1 MNISVRVHDVK
12 WTAALQAK
20 IERSISFALDRFDG
34 HVRGVDIY
42 VADLNGPKGGVDK
55 LCQLT
60 AILRRSE
67 PVVIV
72 EKGDRVVPMVNRA
85 VRRLAYRVGRK
96 VQRLRPATRRDR
108 ASVRTAVFPGAA

>member
-20 IERSISFALDRFDG
+20 IERSISFGLDRFDG
-34 HVRGVDIY
+34 HAKSIDVYI
-42 VADLNGPKGGVDK
+42 ADLNGPKGGVDK
-55 LCQLT
+55 ICQLT
-60 AILRRSE
+60 AVLRRSE

-72 EKGDRVVPMVNRA
+72 EKGDRIIPMVNRA

-108 ASVRTAVFPGAA
+108 ASLRTAAFPEAA